1 MLDRFLPPGF
11 PRGAF
16 LNRVAVRQSPAALAD
31 ATARALQ
38 AGLSPRI
45 AFSNYCVEYLST
57 WATARHLEDAG
68 FS

>member
-16 LNRVAVRQSPAALAD
+16 LNRVAVRQSPASLAD
-31 ATARALQ
+31 ATARALE
-38 AGLSPRI
+38 AGLLPRI
-45 AFSNYCVEYLST
+45 AFSNYCVEYLSS